1 MSESVET
8 IKAFETLRASRKL
21 RPLSQLR
28 ANQIS
33 RALADINEGSPD
45 KDYPNL
51 VAHAARFIE
60 LYGKL

>member
-1 MSESVET
+1 MSESVE
-8 IKAFETLRASRKL
+8 ILIAFETLRVSRKL

-33 RALADINEGSPD
+33 RALSDINEGSPD

-51 VAHAARFIE
+51 VAHATRFVE